1 MSEIAIAR
9 AGPKQRRAPRRLS
22 MMIFIGLCWAVVLV
36 VVVCAIFGELI
47 APQPPD
53 RQDLVT
59 GVSPPSASHWLGT
72 DDLGRDVFS
81 RIIVGARTAV
91 VGPVLIALGGTLLGV
106 LLGLMAGYAG
116 GWFDT
121 ITLRWADMMFALPG
135 HLVAIVVVGVL
146 GGGYAMAIVVLIVLS
161 SPYDTRLMRAAT
173 LEQRPRP
180 YVEAARLLGLPGRR
194 IAVQHIW
201 PNLVPLVIASGFLGF
216 AYGLLA
222 LSALSFL
229 GLGVGPGTADW
240 GRMLAESLVLLFENP
255 AAALAPG
262 CMIVL
267 TAASVNLI
275 GDWLEE
281 YLSDRGRA
289 R

>member
-1 MSEIAIAR
+1 MSEFAIAR
-9 AGPKQRRAPRRLS
+9 TGLKRRRTSRRFVGVL
-22 MMIFIGLCWAVVLV
+22 ICLCWTVVLIV
-36 VVVCAIFGELI
+36 VACALFGDLI
-47 APQPPD
+47 APQGPYA
-53 RQDLVT
+53 QDLALGAT
-59 GVSPPSASHWLGT
+59 SPSSSHWLGT
-72 DDLGRDVFS
+72 DELGQDVFS
-81 RIIVGARTAV
+81 RVIVGARTAV
-91 VGPVLIALGGTLLGV
+91 IGPVLIALGGTLIGV

-116 GWFDT
+116 GWLDT
-121 ITLRWADMMFALPG
+121 ITLRWADLMFALPG

-146 GGGYAMAIVVLIVLS
+146 GGGYAIAIVVLIVLS
-161 SPYDTRLMRAAT
+161 SPYDTRLIRAAT
-173 LEQRPRP
+173 LEQRPRA
-180 YVEAARLLGLPGRR
+180 YVEAARMLGLPGRS

-201 PNLVPLVIASGFLGF
+201 PNLVPLVLASVFLGF

-240 GRMLAESLVLLFENP
+240 GRMLAESLVLLFQNP
-255 AAALAPG
+255 LGALAPG
-262 CMIVL
+262 AMIVL

-281 YLSDRGRA
+281 TLSDRGRA

>member
-1 MSEIAIAR
+1 VSELAVAR
-9 AGPKQRRAPRRLS
+9 SGVKDRRQPRRFGSVL
-22 MMIFIGLCWAVVLV
+22 IWVCWTIVLIV
-36 VVVCAIFGELI
+36 LACAIFGELI
-47 APQPPD
+47 APQSPD
-53 RQDLVT
+53 AQDLALGVT
-59 GVSPPSASHWLGT
+59 PPSGDHLLGT
-72 DDLGRDVFS
+72 DELGRDVLS
-81 RIIVGARTAV
+81 RVIVGARTAV
-91 VGPVLIALGGTLLGV
+91 IGPVLIALGGTLIGL

-116 GWFDT
+116 GWLDT
-121 ITLRWADMMFALPG
+121 IILRWADLMFALPG

-146 GGGYAMAIVVLIVLS
+146 GGGYGMAIVVLIVLS

-194 IAVQHIW
+194 VALQHIW
-201 PNLVPLVIASGFLGF
+201 PNLVPLVMASGFLGF

-240 GRMLAESLVLLFENP
+240 GRMLAESLVLIFSNP
-255 AAALAPG
+255 AGALAPG
-262 CMIVL
+262 GLIVL

-281 YLSDRGRA
+281 VLSDRGRA

>member
-1 MSEIAIAR
+1 MSELAVAR
-9 AGPKQRRAPRRLS
+9 SGVKDRRQPRRFGSVL
-22 MMIFIGLCWAVVLV
+22 IWVCWTIVLIV
-36 VVVCAIFGELI
+36 LACAIFGELI
-47 APQPPD
+47 APQSPD
-53 RQDLVT
+53 AQDLALGVT
-59 GVSPPSASHWLGT
+59 PPSGDHLLGT
-72 DDLGRDVFS
+72 DELGRDVLS
-81 RIIVGARTAV
+81 RVIVGARTAV
-91 VGPVLIALGGTLLGV
+91 IGPVLIALGGTLIGL

-116 GWFDT
+116 GWLDT
-121 ITLRWADMMFALPG
+121 IILRWADLMFALPG

-146 GGGYAMAIVVLIVLS
+146 GGGYGMAIVVLIVLS

-194 IAVQHIW
+194 VALQHIW
-201 PNLVPLVIASGFLGF
+201 PNLVPLVMASGFLGF

-240 GRMLAESLVLLFENP
+240 GRMLAESLVLIFSNP
-255 AAALAPG
+255 AGALAPG
-262 CMIVL
+262 GLIVL

-281 YLSDRGRA
+281 VLSDRGRA